1 MADLTVSYN
10 ANGPEPKTSDEL
22 RTALVDE
29 ATALA
34 PGLTTTLPGSLIED
48 MASTGTGGLISVDQ
62 MRIDTLNS
70 VGPNSA
76 NLALLTLQ
84 AQQYGIPAQKG
95 EGTTT
100 VSVTFTGT
108 PNYLIPAGFLV
119 SDGTYQYSI
128 NEAVLIPPSG
138 TTIAVT
144 ASGTQPGTWVVSP
157 NTVTTLIT
165 SFPDNIVLSVNNLTA
180 GVAATAPET
189 NYEFRARVWDAGM
202 FTVQGYPGALRTALT
217 SVANVDTRQVSVV
230 QRTGGFVVMAG
241 GGDTYQQAMAI
252 YKAGGDF
259 TRLLGSTLSVT
270 GITNANPGVVSTD
283 ITHGFSNGQIIRIT
297 GVQGMS
303 GVNNTNLTVTVVD
316 AHSFSIGIN
325 TTTSGTWTGGGVVTP
340 NLRNVSLQIMDW
352 PDTYTIN
359 YVQPLQQLVQITFRW
374 ATQSLDYLSN
384 ALILSLIQEDV
395 TAYVNGIYAG
405 QPLNIN
411 KLKDIFL
418 QSMNPTVDMTL
429 FTTLNVSVVVNGAL
443 VNPDLNTNIIS
454 GDPYSYWYI
463 PSNGVIVAE
472 A

>member
-1 MADLTVSYN
+1 MADLTVSYDE
-10 ANGPEPKTSDEL
+10 NGPVPKTSDEL
-22 RTALVDE
+22 RTMLVDE

-48 MASTGTGGLISVDQ
+48 MASTGTGGLISADQ
-62 MRIDTLNS
+62 MRVDTLNS

-84 AQQYGIPAQKG
+84 AQQYGIPAQKAQ
-95 EGTTT
+95 GTTT
-100 VSVTFTGT
+100 VPVTFTGT

-128 NEAVLIPPSG
+128 NEPVLIPPSG

-144 ASGTQPGTWVVSP
+144 ATGTQSGTWVVSVGS
-157 NTVTTLIT
+157 VTTLIT
-165 SFPDNIVLSVNNLTA
+165 SFPDNITLTVTNLVAGTA
-180 GVAATAPET
+180 APAAET

-217 SVANVDTRQVSVV
+217 SVDNVDTRQVSVV
-230 QRTGGFVVMAG
+230 QRSGGFVVMAG

-283 ITHGFSNGQIIRIT
+283 LTHGFSNGQIIQIA

-303 GVNNTNLTVTVVD
+303 GINGVSLTVTVVD

-325 TTTSGTWTGGGVVTP
+325 TTSSGTWTGGGVVTP
-340 NLRNVSLQIMDW
+340 NLRNVSLQIVDW

-384 ALILSLIQEDV
+384 ALILSLIQDDV
-395 TAYVNGIYAG
+395 IAYVNGIYAG

-411 KLKDIFL
+411 KLKDIFM

-443 VNPDLNTNIIS
+443 TNPDLNTNIIS

-463 PSNGVIVAE
+463 ASNGVIVAE